1 MKWMLLPAGIFTA
14 DYIMKKRAESW
25 NEEEAPEKM
34 LGGHIILQK
43 LHNRGAALSFM
54 EKTPKLLTGVT
65 TVVTAGMTAFY
76 AYLIKKPK
84 QLFLKTGVGMILGGA
99 WSNVWDH
106 ITRKYVVDYFSFHT
120 KCRKLERVVF
130 NLADMFIFL
139 GGFLVIFWNM
149 LRKS

>member
-34 LGGHIILQK
+34 LGGHIIL
-43 LHNRGAALSFM
+43 SFM

-76 AYLIKKPK
+76 VYLIKKPK

-99 WSNVWDH
+99 WSNVWDR

>member
-1 MKWMLLPAGIFTA
+1 
-14 DYIMKKRAESW
+14 
-25 NEEEAPEKM
+25 
-34 LGGHIILQK
+34 
-43 LHNRGAALSFM
+43 M

-76 AYLIKKPK
+76 VYLIKKPK

-99 WSNVWDH
+99 WSNVWDR

-149 LRKS
+149 LRKVDRRCQKWYLIKCSKMSCQKARA

>member
-1 MKWMLLPAGIFTA
+1 MGWLILLVLLLIVLILLLSCVKIVPQATA
-14 DYIMKKRAESW
+14 MVVER
-25 NEEEAPEKM
+25 
-34 LGGHIILQK
+34 LGGYRATWSVGLHVKAPFIDRVAKKVILKEQ
-43 LHNRGAALSFM
+43 
-54 EKTPKLLTGVT
+54 
-65 TVVTAGMTAFY
+65 VVDFA
-76 AYLIKKPK
+76 P
-84 QLFLKTGVGMILGGA
+84 QPV
-99 WSNVWDH
+99 

>member
-1 MKWMLLPAGIFTA
+1 
-14 DYIMKKRAESW
+14 
-25 NEEEAPEKM
+25 
-34 LGGHIILQK
+34 
-43 LHNRGAALSFM
+43 M

-84 QLFLKTGVGMILGGA
+84 QLLLKTGVGMILGGA
-99 WSNVWDH
+99 GSNVWDR

-149 LRKS
+149 LRRS

>member
-1 MKWMLLPAGIFTA
+1 
-14 DYIMKKRAESW
+14 
-25 NEEEAPEKM
+25 M

-99 WSNVWDH
+99 WSNVWDR
-106 ITRKYVVDYFSFHT
+106 ITRYCLV
-120 KCRKLERVVF
+120 CRRVSHE
-130 NLADMFIFL
+130 NMWLTISASTQSAEN
-139 GGFLVIFWNM
+139 WNV
-149 LRKS
+149 

>member
-1 MKWMLLPAGIFTA
+1 MLRIEHLSKAYGEKKAVDDLNQHIAPGEIF
-14 DYIMKKRAESW
+14 
-25 NEEEAPEKM
+25 
-34 LGGHIILQK
+34 G
-43 LHNRGAALSFM
+43 
-54 EKTPKLLTGVT
+54 
-65 TVVTAGMTAFY
+65 
-76 AYLIKKPK
+76 YLIKKPK

-99 WSNVWDH
+99 WSNVWDR

>member
-99 WSNVWDH
+99 SQHLSSKTADFEDRCWDDPW
-106 ITRKYVVDYFSFHT
+106 RSM
-120 KCRKLERVVF
+120 E
-130 NLADMFIFL
+130 
-139 GGFLVIFWNM
+139 
-149 LRKS
+149 